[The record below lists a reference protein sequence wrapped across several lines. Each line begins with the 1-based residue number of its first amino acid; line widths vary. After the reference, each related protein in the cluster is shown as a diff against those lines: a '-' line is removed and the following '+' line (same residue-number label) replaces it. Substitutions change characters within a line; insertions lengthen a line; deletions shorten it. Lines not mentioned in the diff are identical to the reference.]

1 MPFFNKG
8 ISWIKYNL
16 WYIIGFFILILVII
30 LFYIA
35 NNPVIEEFESIP
47 KFEYTPQNVDCVSQT
62 TSENYVPLDTYSN
75 FIFSSFNYPAINLVP
90 YSSDMSIQQL
100 LERNTNKFKVDCT
113 TKVVYTVGADGKTYA
128 FGTSDNP
135 VKFIATTTEP
145 TTFIQSVGLL
155 LQGLANNEI
164 NAPECSVFFEYDSI
178 LQAVGTITITVKQP
192 EKEETTPP
200 STTVTVQ
207 TIQDEFSKDGGKYR
221 AGACYI
227 TAQKYGL
234 NPWVTWGSTPQQ
246 LRSYWSATAGDTSNK
261 WRLPGY
267 NSYRGLPYPY
277 NKYVRDNPIG
287 NYCGQ
292 IVRFNS
298 QIGKNSHDEYVDKFM
313 KFKANYTKIFKI
325 KLIDNKAFEQK
336 IIDKLLKETYN
347 LDYNADQYTG
357 MKITYPDKT
366 IVDGK
371 YTVDIK
377 TADGK
382 TDTINVL
389 LSDVLEPIISQ
400 LYTDLGIDIN
410 NKESVE
416 NHFQDIFKLFD
427 TNIQTL
433 LNITNGA
440 NVPLYSS
447 DGTENL
453 KYMSG
458 YVMHNNNQYP
468 IIVRTN

>member
-1 MPFFNKG
+1 
-8 ISWIKYNL
+8 
-16 WYIIGFFILILVII
+16 
-30 LFYIA
+30 
-35 NNPVIEEFESIP
+35 
-47 KFEYTPQNVDCVSQT
+47 
-62 TSENYVPLDTYSN
+62 
-75 FIFSSFNYPAINLVP
+75 
-90 YSSDMSIQQL
+90 
-100 LERNTNKFKVDCT
+100 
-113 TKVVYTVGADGKTYA
+113 
-128 FGTSDNP
+128 
-135 VKFIATTTEP
+135 
-145 TTFIQSVGLL
+145 
-155 LQGLANNEI
+155 
-164 NAPECSVFFEYDSI
+164 
-178 LQAVGTITITVKQP
+178 
-192 EKEETTPP
+192 
-200 STTVTVQ
+200 
-207 TIQDEFSKDGGKYR
+207 
-221 AGACYI
+221 
-227 TAQKYGL
+227 
-234 NPWVTWGSTPQQ
+234 
-246 LRSYWSATAGDTSNK
+246 
-261 WRLPGY
+261 
-267 NSYRGLPYPY
+267 
-277 NKYVRDNPIG
+277 
-287 NYCGQ
+287 
-292 IVRFNS
+292 
-298 QIGKNSHDEYVDKFM
+298 VDKFM